1 MDLSILVFIFT
12 HFRGNLVENRQGL
25 LLLTFLTNSSFLYM
39 MALNKNLRM
48 IRYYSKTLDFV
59 YLMLT

>member
-1 MDLSILVFIFT
+1 MDLSILVIFT
-12 HFRGNLVENRQGL
+12 LFRGNLVENRLRL

-39 MALNKNLRM
+39 VALNKNLRM
-48 IRYYSKTLDFV
+48 TRYYSKTLDFV